1 MNTNPK
7 NVKDDDIEAFF
18 FTSLEESLT
27 DKGLL
32 DDLIRLKELQ
42 ERRLFLVDEISDDTV
57 TPIVKAIMRYN
68 IEDKGKEKEERKPI
82 ILYLDTVGG
91 EVTSGYRLIDTIV
104 WSKTPV
110 HIVNMGT
117 CYSMGFYIFIAG
129 DVRYASKNARFLLHD
144 GTTGC
149 SNSTGKARDF
159 IEFND
164 RVESRIRDDVLTWT
178 NITKDIYDSKI
189 RTEWYMFADE
199 AKSLG
204 IVDKI
209 VGIDCEFD
217 EII

>member
-1 MNTNPK
+1 MNNNPR
-7 NVKDDDIEAFF
+7 NMKDDDVEAFF
-18 FTSLEESLT
+18 FDQLEESLT
-27 DKGLL
+27 ENGLL
-32 DDLIRLKELQ
+32 DDLIHLRELQ
-42 ERRLFLVDEISDDTV
+42 ERRLFLIDGISDETV

-68 IEDKGKEKEERKPI
+68 IEDKGKEVAERKPI

-91 EVTSGYRLIDTIV
+91 EITSGYRLIDTIV

-144 GTTGC
+144 GTIGF
-149 SNSTGKARDF
+149 SNSTGKARDLV
-159 IEFND
+159 EFND

-178 NITKDIYDSKI
+178 GITKDIYDSKI

-199 AKSLG
+199 AKSFGL
-204 IVDKI
+204 VDKI
-209 VGIDCEFD
+209 IGIDCDFD